1 MNENLNLVEIL
12 KDCPQGTKLYSPAL
26 GEAELVKIVNMDR
39 VYPIKVKSAEYGIF
53 AFTSQGKIYNV
64 GQGECMLFPSRE
76 QRDWGKFKPDKH
88 KFDPKT
94 LQPFD
99 KVVIWSDGIWCCDL
113 FSSPCG
119 GTYLC
124 VGCLAVKVMPYND
137 ETKHLVGTTDEAPE
151 YYRYWED

>member
-1 MNENLNLVEIL
+1 MMAYANGEKVEGR
-12 KDCPQGTKLYSPAL
+12 KRGGAEWFECAL
-26 GEAELVKIVNMDR
+26 PRFDWWSCEFRVK
-39 VYPIKVKSAEYGIF
+39 PKQE
-53 AFTSQGKIYNV
+53 
-64 GQGECMLFPSRE
+64 
-76 QRDWGKFKPDKH
+76 

-99 KVVIWSDGIWCCDL
+99 KVVIWSDGIWCCDF

-137 ETKHLVGTTDEAPE
+137 ETKHLIGTSDEAPE
-151 YYRYWED
+151 YYRYWGD

>member
-1 MNENLNLVEIL
+1 MTREEAKKAAEVMMAYANGEKVEGR
-12 KDCPQGTKLYSPAL
+12 KRGGAEWRESAL
-26 GEAELVKIVNMDR
+26 PVFNWCRYEYRVK
-39 VYPIKVKSAEYGIF
+39 PKQE
-53 AFTSQGKIYNV
+53 
-64 GQGECMLFPSRE
+64 
-76 QRDWGKFKPDKH
+76 

-99 KVVIWSDGIWCCDL
+99 KVVIWSDGIWCCDF

-137 ETKHLVGTTDEAPE
+137 ETKHLIGTTDEAPE
-151 YYRYWED
+151 YYRYWEE

>member
-1 MNENLNLVEIL
+1 MIQEEARKAAEVMMAYADGEKVEAR
-12 KDCPQGTKLYSPAL
+12 KRGGDDWCESAL
-26 GEAELVKIVNMDR
+26 PVFNWCRYEYRVK
-39 VYPIKVKSAEYGIF
+39 PKQE
-53 AFTSQGKIYNV
+53 
-64 GQGECMLFPSRE
+64 
-76 QRDWGKFKPDKH
+76 

-99 KVVIWSDGIWCCDL
+99 KVVIWSDGIWCCDF

-137 ETKHLVGTTDEAPE
+137 ETKHLIGTTDEAPE
-151 YYRYWED
+151 YYRYWEGEL